1 MYNVKEPVL
10 WYGLKIKP
18 GKSWTLKGKENDF
31 CLPCC
36 KNTYNLKTYRKKIF
50 RTTWSMSSNEFF
62 KMHRSRVYKM
72 LWLSVKCSVAVCAEW
87 DKDVWAE
94 WEDTPGPSKV
104 SKAEGRRCSPW
115 GGRSILS
122 AMCWVPLSGANFS
135 SRKPCLCSIQGAGLG
150 LQRKADPGHGC
161 MHLAIRHTETK
172 TSELGEGLNFPEYPR
187 KNSPYLK
194 LFERQFFWGKKYIY
208 NILYFIKYNIYNIL
222 IQKATI

>member
-104 SKAEGRRCSPW
+104 SKAKLRGGDARPGEDGASCLPCAEFPFQGLISPPGSLVCAPFRVRGWASRERQTGGMDACIWQSDTLKQKPLNWGRDLISLNIQERIPL
-115 GGRSILS
+115 ILS
-122 AMCWVPLSGANFS
+122 FLRGNSF
-135 SRKPCLCSIQGAGLG
+135 
-150 LQRKADPGHGC
+150 
-161 MHLAIRHTETK
+161 
-172 TSELGEGLNFPEYPR
+172 GEI
-187 KNSPYLK
+187 
-194 LFERQFFWGKKYIY
+194 YIY
-208 NILYFIKYNIYNIL
+208 KR
-222 IQKATI
+222 